1 MGKLKFFYCLIKLI
15 SSEYTR
21 LSSNL
26 NSNHSRR
33 LSTKIFSPKTSCS
46 AMPIPAS
53 SSTIL
58 FMRPRVWSLP
68 STTTSMNPPSE
79 AMRLLRRK
87 MREALTIAK
96 RPLKP
101 YDIGKKQYTKYIKDY
116 GKKLIDSLTAAG
128 KSEEEITAF
137 KAKLQAKCGQIV
149 KNFKDYDVY
158 ITEDYNEDGML
169 PLLNYR
175 EDGTTPYFT
184 YFAAGVKGVK
194 C

>member
-1 MGKLKFFYCLIKLI
+1 MIIYEDLFTKNELFSDAYPCKLI
-15 SSEYTR
+15 DDFIYEAEGMVITIDNNIDESAIGGNASADAEDEGGADDCKETAI
-21 LSSNL
+21 NL
-26 NSNHSRR
+26 VYAF
-33 LSTKIFSPKTSCS
+33 K
-46 AMPIPAS
+46 
-53 SSTIL
+53 
-58 FMRPRVWSLP
+58 
-68 STTTSMNPPSE
+68 
-79 AMRLLRRK
+79 
-87 MREALTIAK
+87 
-96 RPLKP
+96 LKP
-101 YDIGKKQYTKYIKDY
+101 YDIDKKQYTKYIKDY